1 MSRQTAADPSV
12 TERLAVLADP
22 TRQALLDLLR
32 DRPQRVGDLA
42 ARLPVSG
49 PAVSQHLKVLQKAQ
63 VVRDEWRGTS
73 HYFSLDP
80 RGFEAVRR
88 YAELMWQDALNA
100 FAEYV
105 NEQVNP
111 PAARRPKGKKR

>member
-1 MSRQTAADPSV
+1 MIGEQTVA
-12 TERLAVLADP
+12 ERLAVLADP

-32 DRPQRVGDLA
+32 EKPQRVGDLA
-42 ARLPVSG
+42 AGCRSADRPCPSTSRCCRRPRSCATNG
-49 PAVSQHLKVLQKAQ
+49 AAPAT
-63 VVRDEWRGTS
+63 TS
-73 HYFSLDP
+73 ASIL

-105 NEQVNP
+105 NEQVNQP
-111 PAARRPKGKKR
+111 SAKRRKGKKR

>member
-1 MSRQTAADPSV
+1 MTSDLSV
-12 TERLAVLADP
+12 AERLAVLADP

-32 DRPQRVGDLA
+32 EKPHRVGDLA

-63 VVRDEWRGTS
+63 VVRDEWQGTS

-80 RGFEAVRR
+80 RGFDAVRQ
-88 YAELMWQDALNA
+88 YAELMWQDALGA
-100 FAEYV
+100 FARYV
-105 NEQVNP
+105 GEQVKP
-111 PAARRPKGKKR
+111 PSTKRHKGKRR